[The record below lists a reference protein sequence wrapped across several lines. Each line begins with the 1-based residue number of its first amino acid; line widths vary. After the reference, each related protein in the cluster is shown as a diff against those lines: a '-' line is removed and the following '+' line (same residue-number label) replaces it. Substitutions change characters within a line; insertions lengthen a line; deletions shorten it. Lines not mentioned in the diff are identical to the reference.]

1 MVEKSRAETERD
13 VGKPKKPA
21 LRVQQSAQRFVNL
34 FENAAKLTL
43 RKDQNVVRF
52 EIIKIACF

>member
-21 LRVQQSAQRFVNL
+21 LRVQQSA
-34 FENAAKLTL
+34 
-43 RKDQNVVRF
+43 
-52 EIIKIACF
+52 